1 MFVFAFL
8 FGVLFSFIA
17 IKIKSNKTYIPKDEN
32 CPTDVKDAKTN
43 KMWMRIFSILGP
55 VLLITG
61 VVLLACGVGTA
72 F

>member
-1 MFVFAFL
+1 MIVFAFL

>member
-32 CPTDVKDAKTN
+32 CPTDVKDAKGN

>member
-1 MFVFAFL
+1 MILFTFL

-32 CPTDVKDAKTN
+32 CPTDVKDAKGN

-55 VLLITG
+55 LLIVTG
-61 VVLLACGVGTA
+61 IVLLACGIGTE

>member
-1 MFVFAFL
+1 MILFAFL

-32 CPTDVKDAKTN
+32 CPTDVKDAKGN
-43 KMWMRIFSILGP
+43 KMWMRIFSVLGP
-55 VLLITG
+55 LLIVTG
-61 VVLLACGVGTA
+61 IVLLACGIGTE

>member
-1 MFVFAFL
+1 MIVFTFL
-8 FGVLFSFIA
+8 FGFLLSFIA

>member
-1 MFVFAFL
+1 MVVFAFL

-17 IKIKSNKTYIPKDEN
+17 IKIKSNKTYIPKDES
-32 CPTDVKDAKTN
+32 CPTDVKDAKGN

-55 VLLITG
+55 LLIVTG
-61 VVLLACGVGTA
+61 IVLLAFGIGTE

>member
-1 MFVFAFL
+1 MIVFTFL

-61 VVLLACGVGTA
+61 VVLLA
-72 F
+72 